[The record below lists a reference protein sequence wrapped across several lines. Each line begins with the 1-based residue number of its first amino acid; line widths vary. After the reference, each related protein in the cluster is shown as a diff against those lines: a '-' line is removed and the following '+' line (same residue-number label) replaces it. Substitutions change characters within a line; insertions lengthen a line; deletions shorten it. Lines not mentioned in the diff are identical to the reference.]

1 MSQIAQTI
9 PSLEA
14 ESLRDRL
21 RQGPTKFTFVKKTG
35 ELRFALGTLN
45 LDIIPNNDHPKGVR
59 PASPR
64 VITFFDL
71 EKFAWRSVSI
81 ESLIFG

>member
-9 PSLEA
+9 PALNVED
-14 ESLRDRL
+14 LRQKL

-45 LDIIPNNDHPKGVR
+45 LNIIPTGSQPKGVR
-59 PASPR
+59 PASPK
-64 VITFFDL
+64 VIAFFDL
-71 EKFAWRSVSI
+71 EKIAWRSVSVD
-81 ESLIFG
+81 SLIFG